1 MKDSIKREQNE
12 FTSYAERENLRT
24 KCKEIKYQ
32 QKCVRKLVEE
42 TIDLLRLTGHRKTLI
57 FKAPTGSGKT
67 VMASQLLAD
76 LTEELQSR
84 GDSPYQQVAFIWI
97 APNKLHQQSYFKM
110 KNYFTETRLLKP
122 VMYDE
127 IDQSDGVIKAGEI
140 LFVNWESINKEKNV
154 MVRDSEQNA
163 SLYEI
168 TRRTQEEAGLPIVV
182 VIDEE
187 HLFWSKS
194 ADKSAKVLQ
203 KINPKVEI
211 RISATPKTNSDHKVT
226 IDRQEVV
233 NEEMIK
239 KQVVL
244 NPDITKGYNDENEL
258 NIHLIQCALQK
269 RNLLAEAYKKEG
281 TNINPLLLIQL
292 PNDTSES
299 MSSEDLAIAEQVKT
313 YLREIKDITTE
324 NKKLAVWLSNEKE
337 NLEGLE
343 EPDNMT
349 EVLLFKQAIALGWD
363 CPRAA
368 VLLIFRKL
376 QSNQFTIQT
385 VGRIL
390 RMPEQK
396 FYKNDLLNV
405 GYVYTDISKDQ
416 IQIVAEDMDYLN
428 KDALQAVRRENLNN
442 VALQSYYSVY
452 KSSDRNRLGPDFK
465 KELIDCFS
473 RNWLV
478 KWQQFSFSFD
488 DDEAQEAEPAQNVA
502 EQNRRQIERNQ
513 HIKFDVLRLGVEVP
527 ENIVF
532 QNEVGII
539 DVEKNKHEF
548 ARSAGEVRRIYIDFC
563 RSLLGSFEKAHSTDV
578 LAGYLLQAMEELFEL
593 FETDAMKV
601 ILYYANKPKF
611 TDIILK
617 ALANYERKLQERQR
631 KAKERAFEKYTWEV
645 PAERLYKEST
655 HHVMSKVEE
664 HALLPFIEL
673 NTVSNP
679 ERRFSE
685 FLEAN
690 KEYIDWWYK
699 NGDEGKQHY
708 SIPYEN
714 SQKEKALFYVD
725 FVIRMKSGQV
735 FLFDTKTENSDSE
748 APNKHNALIDYMADK
763 GLKGGVIVEKDD
775 VWYYSP
781 LHIDTT
787 SDVRGWDAFIPDQYV

>member
-1 MKDSIKREQNE
+1 MKELK
-12 FTSYAERENLRT
+12 F
-24 KCKEIKYQ
+24 Q
-32 QKCVRKLVEE
+32 QEAVKKLVDE
-42 TIDLLRLTGHRKTLI
+42 TIDLLKLSGNRRTLI
-57 FKAPTGSGKT
+57 FKAPTGAGKT
-67 VMASQLLAD
+67 VMASQMLAD

-84 GDSPYQQVAFIWI
+84 GDSPCQQVAFIWI

-127 IDQSDGVIKAGEI
+127 IDQSEAVIKPGEI

-168 TRRTQEEAGLPIVV
+168 TRRTQEEQGLPIIV

-211 RISATPKTNSDHKVT
+211 RISATPKTGSDHIVT
-226 IDRQEVV
+226 ISREEVV
-233 NEEMIK
+233 REEMIK

-258 NIHLIQCALQK
+258 NIHLIQCALEK
-269 RNLLAEAYKKEG
+269 RELLAEAYRKEG

-292 PNDTSES
+292 PNDTTES
-299 MSSEDLAIAEQVKT
+299 MTAEDSAIAEQVKT
-313 YLREIKDITTE
+313 YLSAIKSITTD
-324 NKKLAVWLSNEKE
+324 NKKLAVWLSGEKA

-343 EPDNMT
+343 QEDNMT

-428 KDALQAVRRENLNN
+428 KDALQAIRRDKLQN

-465 KELIDCFS
+465 KELSDCFS

-478 KWQQFSFSFD
+478 KCQQFSFSFND
-488 DDEAQEAEPAQNVA
+488 PEPVEPIAPQSFVAQNRLQV
-502 EQNRRQIERNQ
+502 EQNQ
-513 HIKFDVLRLGVEVP
+513 HIKFDVTRLGVEVP

-539 DVEKNKHEF
+539 DVEGKKREF
-548 ARSAGEVRRIYIDFC
+548 AKSAGEVNRIYIDYC

-578 LAGYLLQAMEELFEL
+578 LAGYLLQVMEELFEL

-601 ILYYANKPKF
+601 ILYHANKPKF
-611 TDIILK
+611 TDIITK
-617 ALANYERKLQERQR
+617 ALKVYERKLQARQR
-631 KAKERAFEKYTWEV
+631 AAKERAFKEYTWEV

-655 HHVMSKVEE
+655 HHVMPKVEE

-673 NTVSNP
+673 NTASNP
-679 ERRFSE
+679 ERRFSDY
-685 FLEAN
+685 LESN
-690 KEYIDWWYK
+690 KAYVDWWYK

-708 SIPYEN
+708 SVPYIN
-714 SQKEKALFYVD
+714 SQGEKSLFYVD
-725 FVIRMKSGQV
+725 FVIRMKNGQV

-748 APNKHNALIDYMADK
+748 APYKHNGLIDYMEGTD
-763 GLKGGVIVEKDD
+763 LRGGVIVENHGVWHYSRFHIETTED
-775 VWYYSP
+775 V
-781 LHIDTT
+781 T
-787 SDVRGWDAFIPDQYV
+787 GWDAFFPDQY

>member
-1 MKDSIKREQNE
+1 MKELN
-12 FTSYAERENLRT
+12 F
-24 KCKEIKYQ
+24 Q
-32 QKCVRKLVEE
+32 QKAVRKLVDE
-42 TIDLLRLTGHRKTLI
+42 TIELLRLSGNRKTLI
-57 FKAPTGSGKT
+57 FKAPTGAGKT
-67 VMASQLLAD
+67 VMASQMLAD

-127 IDQSDGVIKAGEI
+127 IDQSDGTIKPGEI
-140 LFVNWESINKEKNV
+140 LFVNWESVNKEKNII
-154 MVRDSEQNA
+154 VRESEQNA

-168 TRRTQEEAGLPIVV
+168 TRRTQDEQGLPIIVI
-182 VIDEE
+182 IDEE

-194 ADKSAKVLQ
+194 ADKSSKVLQ
-203 KINPKVEI
+203 KIKAKVEI
-211 RISATPKTNSDHKVT
+211 RISATPKTMADHIVT
-226 IDRQEVV
+226 VSREEVV
-233 NEEMIK
+233 KEEMIK

-244 NPDITKGYNDENEL
+244 NPDITKGYNDEREL
-258 NIHLIQCALQK
+258 NEHLITCALEK
-269 RNLLAEAYKKEG
+269 RNQIAEAYRKEG

-299 MSSEDLAIAEQVKT
+299 MSSEDLAIADQVKT
-313 YLREIKDITTE
+313 YLRAIKDITTD
-324 NKKLAVWLSNEKE
+324 NQKLAVWLSGEKE

-416 IQIVAEDMDYLN
+416 IEIVAEDMDYLN
-428 KDALQAVRRENLNN
+428 KDVLQAVRREGLNN
-442 VALQSYYSVY
+442 IALQSYYSVY

-465 KELIDCFS
+465 KVLIDCFS

-478 KWQQFSFSFD
+478 RWQQFSFSFSFE
-488 DDEAQEAEPAQNVA
+488 DEETTEPEPTENVVAQNRKQV
-502 EQNRRQIERNQ
+502 EKNE
-513 HIKFDVLRLGVEVP
+513 HIKFDVLRLGVQVP

-532 QNEVGII
+532 QNEIGII
-539 DVEKNKHEF
+539 DTDGKKREF
-548 ARSAGEVRRIYIDFC
+548 AKSAGEVHRIYIDYC
-563 RSLLGSFEKAHSTDV
+563 RSLLGGFEKVHSTDV

-601 ILYYANKPKF
+601 ILYASNKPKF
-611 TDIILK
+611 TDIITK
-617 ALANYERKLQERQR
+617 ALNNYKRQLEARQR
-631 KAKERAFEKYTWEV
+631 TAKERAFEQYIWEI

-655 HHVMSKVEE
+655 HHVMPEVEE

-673 NTVSNP
+673 NAASTP
-679 ERRFSE
+679 EHKFSE
-685 FLEAN
+685 FLESN
-690 KEYIDWWYK
+690 KEYVDWWYK

-708 SIPYEN
+708 SIPYKN
-714 SQKEKALFYVD
+714 SQGEKALFYVD
-725 FVIRMKSGQV
+725 FVVRMKNGQI

-748 APNKHNALIDYMADK
+748 APNKHNALIDYMK
-763 GLKGGVIVEKDD
+763 GKNLLGGIIVENNGLWRYSQFYINSTED
-775 VWYYSP
+775 V
-781 LHIDTT
+781 T
-787 SDVRGWDAFIPDQYV
+787 GWDTFFPDKYV

>member
-1 MKDSIKREQNE
+1 M
-12 FTSYAERENLRT
+12 
-24 KCKEIKYQ
+24 KEIKYQ
-32 QKCVRKLVEE
+32 QKYVRKLVDEI
-42 TIDLLRLTGHRKTLI
+42 IDLLRLTGHRKTLI

-67 VMASQLLAD
+67 VMASQMLAD

-127 IDQSDGVIKAGEI
+127 IDQSEGTIKAGEI

-203 KINPKVEI
+203 RINPKVEI

-226 IDRQEVV
+226 VSREEVV
-233 NEEMIK
+233 REEMIK

-258 NIHLIQCALQK
+258 NIHLIECALKK
-269 RNLLAEAYKKEG
+269 RQQLAEAYKQEG

-299 MSSEDLAIAEQVKT
+299 MTSEDLAIADQVKT
-313 YLREIKDITTE
+313 YLKAIKDITTE
-324 NKKLAVWLSNEKE
+324 NKKLAIWLSGEKE
-337 NLEGLE
+337 NLDGLE
-343 EPDNMT
+343 QADNMT

-368 VLLIFRKL
+368 VLLIFRKM
-376 QSNQFTIQT
+376 QSNEFTIQT

-405 GYVYTDISKDQ
+405 GYVYTDISKDK

-428 KDALQAVRRENLNN
+428 KNALQAIRRENLRN

-465 KELIDCFS
+465 QVLIDCFS
-473 RNWLV
+473 RHWLV
-478 KWQQFSFSFD
+478 KWQQYKLSFD
-488 DDEAQEAEPAQNVA
+488 DEEEPDFDPAENVCA
-502 EQNRRQIERNQ
+502 RNRRAVEGM
-513 HIKFDVLRLGVEVP
+513 IKFDVTRLGVEVP

-532 QNEVGII
+532 QNELGII
-539 DVEKNKHEF
+539 DVEKKRHEF

-563 RSLLGSFEKAHSTDV
+563 RGMLGGFEKAHSTDV
-578 LAGYLLQAMEELFEL
+578 LAGYLLQAMEDLFEL
-593 FETDAMKV
+593 FEIEAMKV
-601 ILYYANKPKF
+601 ILYHANRPKF
-611 TDIILK
+611 SDIITR
-617 ALANYERKLQERQR
+617 ALNMYERKLMERR
-631 KAKERAFEKYTWEV
+631 RTVKERSFEQYTWEV

-655 HHVMSKVEE
+655 HHVREKVED
-664 HALLPFIEL
+664 HALLPFIEF
-673 NTVSNP
+673 NNVSSP
-679 ERRFSE
+679 ERLFTDY
-685 FLEAN
+685 LESN
-690 KEYIDWWYK
+690 KDYIDWWYK

-708 SIPYEN
+708 SIPYKN
-714 SQKEKALFYVD
+714 SQGEKALFYVD
-725 FVIRMKSGQV
+725 FVVKMKNGQV
-735 FLFDTKTENSDSE
+735 FLFDTKTENSDPE
-748 APNKHNALIDYMADK
+748 ASNKHNALIDYMKETD
-763 GLKGGVIVEKDD
+763 LQGGVIVEKNK

-781 LHIDTT
+781 LHIENTTDT
-787 SDVRGWDAFIPDQYV
+787 SGWDAFFPDQYV

>member
-1 MKDSIKREQNE
+1 M
-12 FTSYAERENLRT
+12 
-24 KCKEIKYQ
+24 KEIKYQ
-32 QKCVRKLVEE
+32 QKYVRELVDK

-67 VMASQLLAD
+67 VMASQMLAD

-127 IDQSDGVIKAGEI
+127 IDQSEGVIRPGEI

-168 TRRTQEEAGLPIVV
+168 TRRTQEEQGLPIVV

-226 IDRQEVV
+226 ISREEVV
-233 NEEMIK
+233 REEMIK

-258 NIHLIQCALQK
+258 NIHLIQCALEK
-269 RNLLAEAYKKEG
+269 RRLLAEAYKKEG

-292 PNDTSES
+292 PNDTTES
-299 MSSEDLAIAEQVKT
+299 MTAEDSAIATQVKT
-313 YLREIKDITTE
+313 YLKEIKDITTD
-324 NKKLAVWLSNEKE
+324 NKKLAVWLSGEKE

-343 EPDNMT
+343 EPNNMT

-428 KDALQAVRRENLNN
+428 KDALQAIRRDNLQN
-442 VALQSYYSVY
+442 VSLQSYYSVY

-478 KWQQFSFSFD
+478 KWEQFSFSFD
-488 DDEAQEAEPAQNVA
+488 DEEIPDSEPDESIAAQNRKQV
-502 EQNRRQIERNQ
+502 EQNE

-539 DVEKNKHEF
+539 DIDKRERKEF
-548 ARSAGEVRRIYIDFC
+548 AKSAGEVHRIYIDFC
-563 RSLLGSFEKAHSTDV
+563 RSLLGSFEKAHSTDI
-578 LAGYLLQAMEELFEL
+578 LAGYLMQAMEILFEL
-593 FETDAMKV
+593 FETDAKKV
-601 ILYYANKPKF
+601 ILYHANKPKF
-611 TDIILK
+611 TDIITK

-655 HHVMSKVEE
+655 HHVMPKVEE

-673 NTVSNP
+673 NTVSTP

-690 KEYIDWWYK
+690 KDYIDWWYK

-714 SQKEKALFYVD
+714 SQGEKALFYVD
-725 FVIRMKSGQV
+725 FVIRMKNGKV

-748 APNKHNALIDYMADK
+748 APNKHNALIEYMKDK
-763 GLKGGVIVEKDD
+763 GLQGGVIVEKNDN
-775 VWYYSP
+775 WYYSHFP
-781 LHIDTT
+781 ITT
-787 SDVRGWDAFIPDQYV
+787 TEDVAGWDAFFPDKQ

>member
-1 MKDSIKREQNE
+1 M
-12 FTSYAERENLRT
+12 
-24 KCKEIKYQ
+24 KEIKYQ
-32 QKCVRKLVEE
+32 QKYVRELVDE
-42 TIDLLRLTGHRKTLI
+42 TIDLLRLSGHRKTLI
-57 FKAPTGSGKT
+57 FKAPTGAGKT
-67 VMASQLLAD
+67 VMASQMLAD

-127 IDQSDGVIKAGEI
+127 IDQSEGIIRPGEI

-168 TRRTQEEAGLPIVV
+168 TRRTQEEQGLPIIV

-203 KINPKVEI
+203 RINPKVEI
-211 RISATPKTNSDHKVT
+211 RISATPKTGSDHIVT
-226 IDRQEVV
+226 VSREEVV
-233 NEEMIK
+233 KEEMIK

-258 NIHLIQCALQK
+258 NIHLIQCALEK
-269 RNLLAEAYKKEG
+269 RRLLAEAYKKEG
-281 TNINPLLLIQL
+281 SNINPLLLIQL

-299 MSSEDLAIAEQVKT
+299 MTAEDSAIATQVKT
-313 YLREIKDITTE
+313 YLRAVKDITTE
-324 NKKLAVWLSNEKE
+324 NKRLAVWLSGEKE
-337 NLEGLE
+337 NLDGLE
-343 EPDNMT
+343 NPDNMT

-428 KDALQAVRRENLNN
+428 KDALQAIRREHLNN
-442 VALQSYYSVY
+442 VALTSYYSVY

-465 KELIDCFS
+465 KELIDCFT

-488 DDEAQEAEPAQNVA
+488 DEERLRVGEQSSGMTSEPEPAQNVA
-502 EQNRRQIERNQ
+502 EQNRKQVEQNE
-513 HIKFDVLRLGVEVP
+513 HIKFDVTRLGVEVP
-527 ENIVF
+527 ENVVF

-539 DVEKNKHEF
+539 DIDKRERREF
-548 ARSAGEVRRIYIDFC
+548 AKSVGEVRRIYIDFC

-601 ILYYANKPKF
+601 ILYHANKPKF
-611 TDIILK
+611 TDVVTK

-631 KAKERAFEKYTWEV
+631 QAKERAFEEYNWEV
-645 PAERLYKEST
+645 PAERLYKEIT
-655 HHVMSKVEE
+655 HHVMEKVEE

-673 NTVSNP
+673 NSVSTP

-690 KEYIDWWYK
+690 KAYVDWWYK

-708 SIPYEN
+708 SIPYVN
-714 SQKEKALFYVD
+714 SQGEKALFYVD
-725 FVIRMKSGQV
+725 FVIRMKNGQV

-763 GLKGGVIVEKDD
+763 GLQGGIIVEKNDN
-775 VWYYSP
+775 WYYSRFP
-781 LHIDTT
+781 ITT
-787 SDVRGWDAFIPDQYV
+787 TEDVTGWDAFFPDQYV